1 MRLEMFKEAKNVL
14 YTEKDHNTVE
24 EITSDMQVEI
34 ALETK
39 EMEMQRR
46 KYQLFSEVYSFQKIK
61 QPPLLEW
68 DCIKSSK
75 RWRREVKTSL
85 GKN

>member
-1 MRLEMFKEAKNVL
+1 MFKEAENVL

-39 EMEMQRR
+39 EIE
-46 KYQLFSEVYSFQKIK
+46 I
-61 QPPLLEW
+61 
-68 DCIKSSK
+68 
-75 RWRREVKTSL
+75 
-85 GKN
+85 

>member
-1 MRLEMFKEAKNVL
+1 MFKEAENVL
-14 YTEKDHNTVE
+14 HAENDHVIVE
-24 EITSDMQVEI
+24 EKTSDMVEI

-46 KYQLFSEVYSFQKIK
+46 KYQPTVQCTAFQKIK

-68 DCIKSSK
+68 DCIKSNK
-75 RWRREVKTSL
+75 R
-85 GKN
+85 

>member
-1 MRLEMFKEAKNVL
+1 MFKEAENIL
-14 YTEKDHNTVE
+14 HAENDHVIVE
-24 EITSDMQVEI
+24 EKTSDMVEI

-46 KYQLFSEVYSFQKIK
+46 KYQPTVRCTAFQKIK

-68 DCIKSSK
+68 DCIKSNK
-75 RWRREVKTSL
+75 R
-85 GKN
+85 

>member
-1 MRLEMFKEAKNVL
+1 MFKEAENVL

-46 KYQLFSEVYSFQKIK
+46 KYQPIV
-61 QPPLLEW
+61 
-68 DCIKSSK
+68 
-75 RWRREVKTSL
+75 
-85 GKN
+85 

>member
-46 KYQLFSEVYSFQKIK
+46 KYQPTV
-61 QPPLLEW
+61 
-68 DCIKSSK
+68 
-75 RWRREVKTSL
+75 
-85 GKN
+85 